1 MSSDSNTHRRTWE
14 DIFWA
19 ASRESNPRRLRALA
33 QELDR
38 ALEER
43 DRSLGLEHRLNH
55 EQLRARAEEALTESR
70 STIEELRM
78 SRAEK
83 AKLVRRILAKWAEC
97 ACFLPKKKPEGQAG
111 GLRRTWDHNRL

>member
-1 MSSDSNTHRRTWE
+1 MSSGSNIHRRTWE

-19 ASRESNPRRLRALA
+19 ASRESNPRRRRALA

-55 EQLRARAEEALTESR
+55 EQLRARAEEALAESR

-83 AKLVRRILAKWAEC
+83 AELVRRTLAKWAEC
-97 ACFLPKKKPEGQAG
+97 VCFLPKKKPDGEGG
-111 GLRRTWDHNRL
+111 GAEANVG

>member
-1 MSSDSNTHRRTWE
+1 MSPIANSHRRSWE

-19 ASRESNPRRLRALA
+19 ASRESDPRRQRELA

-43 DRSLGLEHRLNH
+43 DRTLGLQHRLNH
-55 EQLRARAEEALTESR
+55 EQLRARAEEALAESR
-70 STIEELRM
+70 SAIEDFRI

-83 AKLVRRILAKWAEC
+83 AELVRRALAKWAEC
-97 ACFLPKKKPEGQAG
+97 VCFLPKKKPQSEGGGAQAKVG
-111 GLRRTWDHNRL
+111 S